1 LTSTEEASERA
12 AAEYGP
18 GHAGVSAMVE
28 VMGAPPTPPT
38 NVFRHAATEWL
49 FQHVWARPGLSRKQR
64 RWVALTAAGYVAAPH
79 AIEAHIA
86 AALDSGDVT
95 LIELG
100 EFLLTLACYCGWP
113 RANAVDDVATAYLRR
128 VNPDRA
134 GPLWPSFTRLPDLA
148 AFPAAPPYEAGTAS
162 AYTLIW
168 RTFDADL
175 LWPRPQLDRG
185 DRRIIALVGLAAQG
199 AARSVGQHVRAALA
213 GHELDAAALR
223 EIALQAAYYAGAGA
237 GELIDDAVSAAGS
250 ARPA

>member
-18 GHAGVSAMVE
+18 GHAGVAAMVE

-86 AALDSGDVT
+86 AALKSEDIT
-95 LIELG
+95 LSELG

-113 RANAVDDVATAYLRR
+113 RANAVDDVATGYLRR
-128 VNPDRA
+128 INPDSTE
-134 GPLWPSFTRLPDLA
+134 PPWPSFSRLPGLA
-148 AFPAAPPYEAGTAS
+148 AFPAAPSGEAGTSS
-162 AYTLIW
+162 AYAQIW
-168 RTFDADL
+168 RTFEADL

-199 AARSVGQHVRAALA
+199 AGRAVGQHVLAALA
-213 GHELDAAALR
+213 SHELDRTALR

-237 GELIDDAVSAAGS
+237 GELIDDAVTAA
-250 ARPA
+250 